1 MPLRIKGK
9 KVGNAQPVEFLVEGH
24 NIQAGPLSS
33 TAALERTIGG
43 KDHWVIPAFFDIQV
57 NGFAGVDFNSTGL
70 QPDDLRLAV
79 SKLREKG
86 VVLFCPTVITHSFE
100 HQFSCLRAIAR
111 ACHDPTLSQSIPCIH
126 LEGPYLSAEEGPRGA
141 HPAEHIRGADWNEFL
156 RLQEAAE
163 GRIGMVTVAPEVPAA
178 LLLIEKLTEAGI
190 VAAIGHTAA
199 EPQIIRDAIRA
210 GTKTSTHLGNG
221 SHVRVPRHHN
231 YIWEQLAADELRAS
245 FIVDGHHLPP
255 SVVKCMI
262 RAKGC
267 QRSILTSDA
276 ISAAGMPPGNYRLGT
291 VEVVVD
297 PNYKVERLDLAG
309 TGILAGSAL
318 DLLRGV
324 ENVMAFAGVSLAEAV
339 AMASTNPAELMGIS
353 SRLSLQPGSEANLLV
368 FETRSSSQSL
378 DLKYAIQAGEIVFAS
393 C

>member
-1 MPLRIKGK
+1 
-9 KVGNAQPVEFLVEGH
+9 
-24 NIQAGPLSS
+24 
-33 TAALERTIGG
+33 
-43 KDHWVIPAFFDIQV
+43 
-57 NGFAGVDFNSTGL
+57 
-70 QPDDLRLAV
+70 
-79 SKLREKG
+79 
-86 VVLFCPTVITHSFE
+86 
-100 HQFSCLRAIAR
+100 
-111 ACHDPTLSQSIPCIH
+111 
-126 LEGPYLSAEEGPRGA
+126 
-141 HPAEHIRGADWNEFL
+141 
-156 RLQEAAE
+156 
-163 GRIGMVTVAPEVPAA
+163 
-178 LLLIEKLTEAGI
+178 
-190 VAAIGHTAA
+190 
-199 EPQIIRDAIRA
+199 
-210 GTKTSTHLGNG
+210 
-221 SHVRVPRHHN
+221 
-231 YIWEQLAADELRAS
+231 
-245 FIVDGHHLPP
+245 VDGHHLPP